1 MSDSKNPRD
10 GRFVASAAFIGL
22 IVVAGIIVVILRLA
36 GGGGDDGPKGD
47 DGTNANPTA
56 SPSKP
61 AGSSSTCGLPDG
73 ETTMLTNA
81 PDATWKIVGTTA
93 VPSDK
98 LTGPGSFTAG
108 VPRCFSR
115 SPSGALFA
123 ASWLTALLNEPKYA
137 TPELVRA
144 RLVPSPELDA
154 MLAEDSGEV
163 TKIPAQI
170 AGFRVEDYSPDRA
183 TISIV
188 TRLSDGPNA
197 GALLQVVMTMV
208 WRDGDWLWS
217 MGAGGPQGNAVTSL
231 AGFVPWSG
239 V

>member
-1 MSDSKNPRD
+1 MSDTKNPRD
-10 GRFVASAAFIGL
+10 GRLIASAALIGL

-36 GGGGDDGPKGD
+36 GGDDSGNTN
-47 DGTNANPTA
+47 GTNANPTA
-56 SPSKP
+56 SPSKA
-61 AGSSSTCGLPDG
+61 AGSSSSSRRLAGH
-73 ETTMLTNA
+73 TTTTLTDA

-98 LTGPGSFTAG
+98 LTGPGSFDAG

-137 TPELVRA
+137 TPDLVRA
-144 RLVPSPELDA
+144 RVAPSPELEA
-154 MLAEDSGEV
+154 MLAEEGGEV

-188 TRLSDGPNA
+188 TRLSDGPDA

-208 WRDGDWLWS
+208 WRDGDWLWN
-217 MGAGGPQGNAVTSL
+217 MGVGGPQGNAVTSL